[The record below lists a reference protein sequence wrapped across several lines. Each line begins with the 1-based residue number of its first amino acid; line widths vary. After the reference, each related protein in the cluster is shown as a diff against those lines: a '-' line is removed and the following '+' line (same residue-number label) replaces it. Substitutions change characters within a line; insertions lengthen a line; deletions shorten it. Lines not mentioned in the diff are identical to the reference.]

1 MREVLR
7 PGHFPAHEHAPGG
20 VQPRGHVEAGRQGG
34 AGGGLVPREELGG
47 GAGAGPEPGDFRGGG
62 GILFVPSFAGMLPVA
77 SPRLL
82 RPRPVVSRLAP
93 TPSGYLHLGNA
104 VNFVLTWLLT
114 RQAEGRLHL
123 RIDDLDR
130 ARLRPAYLDNI
141 FRVID
146 WLGIDYDHGPT
157 GPDDFLRHHS
167 QLLHLPAYNAVLRR
181 LAQQPGLVQA
191 SQRTRT
197 GGPEAP
203 VALETPGAAWRAQV
217 PTGTIIPLA
226 DAWQGNASVPLGAL
240 MPDFVVRKKDGV
252 AAYQVASVVDDL
264 RLGTTLIV
272 RGLDLQPSTAA
283 QLWLAGQ
290 LSETAAF
297 NAARVRFCHHAL
309 LTDAAGQKL
318 SKSQQ
323 RPLDAGILGQSQGR
337 RAVYEAVSQLLKLP
351 RDASQSLRAL
361 QDHLRA
367 TPFPSR

>member
-1 MREVLR
+1 MTTS
-7 PGHFPAHEHAPGG
+7 
-20 VQPRGHVEAGRQGG
+20 Q
-34 AGGGLVPREELGG
+34 
-47 GAGAGPEPGDFRGGG
+47 
-62 GILFVPSFAGMLPVA
+62 
-77 SPRLL
+77 
-82 RPRPVVSRLAP
+82 PVVSRLAP

-114 RQAEGRLHL
+114 RQAGGILHL

-146 WLGIDYDHGPT
+146 WLGLDYDHGPS

-167 QLLHLPAYNAVLRR
+167 QLLHLPEYNRVLRR
-181 LAQQPGLVQA
+181 LALPGTTAPPGRVQA

-197 GGPEAP
+197 GGPEAL
-203 VALETPGAAWRAQV
+203 VALETPGAAWRAHV
-217 PTGTIIPLA
+217 PPGAEIRFF
-226 DAWQGNASVPLGAL
+226 DAWQGETRVPLGAL
-240 MPDFVVRKKDGV
+240 MPDFVIRKKDGV

-283 QLWLAGQ
+283 QLWLASQ

-297 NAARVRFCHHAL
+297 RTARIRFGHHPL
-309 LTDAAGQKL
+309 LTNEAGQKL

-323 RPLDAGILGQSQGR
+323 LPVDAGILAQREGQ
-337 RAVYEAVSQLLKLP
+337 RAVFGAVAELLKLP
-351 RDASQSLRAL
+351 VGAGESLAAL
-361 QDHLRA
+361 QQAFSSSPAL
-367 TPFPSR
+367 

>member
-1 MREVLR
+1 MATSE
-7 PGHFPAHEHAPGG
+7 
-20 VQPRGHVEAGRQGG
+20 
-34 AGGGLVPREELGG
+34 
-47 GAGAGPEPGDFRGGG
+47 
-62 GILFVPSFAGMLPVA
+62 
-77 SPRLL
+77 
-82 RPRPVVSRLAP
+82 PVVSRLAP

-114 RQAEGRLHL
+114 RQAGGTLHL

-146 WLGIDYDHGPT
+146 WLGINYDHGPS

-167 QLLHLPAYNAVLRR
+167 QLLHLPEYNRVLRR
-181 LAQQPGLVQA
+181 LAQQPGLVYA

-197 GGPEAP
+197 GGPEAF
-203 VALETPGAAWRAQV
+203 VALEIPGAAWRAHV
-217 PTGTIIPLA
+217 PAHTEIRFK
-226 DAWQGNASVPLGAL
+226 DAWQGEANVPLGAL

-290 LSETAAF
+290 LSEMAAF
-297 NAARVRFCHHAL
+297 NALRVQFGHHSL
-309 LTDAAGQKL
+309 LTNEAGQKL
-318 SKSQQ
+318 SKSAQL
-323 RPLDAGILGQSQGR
+323 PVNAGILAQREGQ
-337 RAVYEAVSQLLKLP
+337 RAVFGSVAELLKLP
-351 RDASQSLRAL
+351 AAAGESLETLL
-361 QDHLRA
+361 QAFSR
-367 TPFPSR
+367 TPGLSRRE